1 MSVSVPPALSAADLI
16 RDGVSSHRAL
26 LGHPSVRASLLAH
39 GIAVVRGFG
48 GAVHPRVSAV
58 AASMEGRGMLSF
70 LDALDPSI
78 ARRSVRM
85 NRFTYHVAATSAA
98 RPCLVQDRGC
108 ASTTEPQTFRSAF
121 AKPSEAFSEHFE
133 WDDLLRS
140 RLPGRL
146 LLYGSDVHNVS
157 LLSYERGGAG
167 AGANTP
173 DLSGLDMTRL
183 SARDCLYR
191 SMMAE
196 KGLSWPGM
204 STCYTYFGRAA
215 ACFAAHAE
223 DHNLPSINQLVFGAP
238 KVWFAVPGASFGAAN
253 AAIRAAVPRGELPN
267 CPQSLAHK
275 LVLPSLAVLHG
286 AGLPVA
292 RVVQHA
298 GDLIITAPG
307 AVHFGVRAVEHG
319 CEGKTC
325 SLTHSLHPPP
335 PPVPPLRR

>member
-1 MSVSVPPALSAADLI
+1 MSASTVSVPSISAADLI
-16 RDGVSSHRAL
+16 GAGVSSHRTL

-39 GIAVVRGFG
+39 GIAVVRGYG
-48 GAVHPRVSAV
+48 NAVHPRVSAV
-58 AASMEGRGMLSF
+58 AASMEGSGMLSF

-78 ARRSVRM
+78 ARRTVRM
-85 NRFTYHVAATSAA
+85 NRFSYHVASTTRASH
-98 RPCLVQDRGC
+98 PCLVQDRGC

-121 AKPSEAFSEHFE
+121 TKPSEAFSEDFE
-133 WDDLLRS
+133 WDELLTS

-157 LLSYERGGAG
+157 LLSYERDGAG
-167 AGANTP
+167 AGAGGGASLTAATAVGGI

-191 SMMAE
+191 AMMME

-223 DHNLPSINQLVFGAP
+223 DHNLPSINQLVYGAP
-238 KVWFAVPGASFGAAN
+238 KVWFAVPGANFGAAN

-275 LVLPSLAVLHG
+275 LVLPSLAVLQG

-292 RVVQHA
+292 RVVQRA

-307 AVHFGVRAVEHG
+307 AVHFGVRVHAVHRIG
-319 CEGKTC
+319 
-325 SLTHSLHPPP
+325 
-335 PPVPPLRR
+335 